1 MTIAGACCARA
12 ATGNDRRQAAA
23 SINAL
28 KRFMNNPS
36 IEQLDERTSGTGRH
50 RPAIEDYRKRL
61 FTLNAFIL
69 VIDA

>member
-1 MTIAGACCARA
+1 
-12 ATGNDRRQAAA
+12 
-23 SINAL
+23 
-28 KRFMNNPS
+28 MNNTS